1 MIAMRALKNEIVF
14 AELSSFRVQSNF
26 SKMKD

>member
-1 MIAMRALKNEIVF
+1 MRALKNEIVF
-14 AELSSFRVQSNF
+14 AELSSLRVQTNF

>member
-1 MIAMRALKNEIVF
+1 MRALKNEIVF
-14 AELSSFRVQSNF
+14 AELSSFGVQSNF